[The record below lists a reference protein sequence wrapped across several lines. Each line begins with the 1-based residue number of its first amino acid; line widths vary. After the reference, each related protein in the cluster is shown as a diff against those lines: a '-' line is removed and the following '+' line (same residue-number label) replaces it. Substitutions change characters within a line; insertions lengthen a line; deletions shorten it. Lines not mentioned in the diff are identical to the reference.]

1 MVTEARPPLPA
12 QLVPLL
18 EALDPGASL
27 PVRLDALENLA
38 RIHLDIPRLKLS
50 PAPVQIARLR
60 ALIAALATEPRYRE
74 RLRLVVGSVLRDT
87 SAVALFSEAGIP
99 SDRGLGSET
108 IDRISRRILPRPPDD
123 ENLER
128 FVLRVFR
135 TSRHCAWIADAPIEL
150 FTELGQLLGDVWGPI
165 REAMSDAIALLATRI
180 SALGLSVDLRERS
193 DPMHVRDSPFF
204 RIPHVPLEEM
214 PMVILECRTQLG
226 RIHERLE
233 TTGVSVDVVYCI
245 DTIRR
250 MLLRVE
256 RMLPFISGGA
266 TPESVRT
273 LLAALTAGRIGDES
287 LRQLGRQNL
296 ALLAKKVIERVGH
309 TGEHYMTTTRREY
322 WAMAAAACGGGAVIG
337 GAIVAKY
344 WAKGFHL
351 PPFLDGLAVSVV
363 YVVAFLVMQ
372 FLGLA
377 LATKQPSMTAAALA
391 ATIKDAGGGG
401 HKLDELVNLIAR
413 IARTQFV
420 AAAGNVVG
428 LIPMVIVLDLL
439 CIATTGGHF
448 FDEHHAREMYDS
460 VDPRHAITYVY
471 GALTGVLLW
480 ISSLGAGWLENW
492 VTYRRLPEAIRYR
505 RLPRIADGVSHH
517 AAGVGG
523 NVTLG
528 SSFGMMPPLSTFFG
542 LPLDSRHFTI
552 STGTVVFAVCT
563 LGIGSLTIWSV
574 LGIAVVGLLNFG
586 VSFTLALAVAFRAR
600 DVKSR
605 EQIGLAVS
613 VLRSFVKKPLRF
625 FYPPQGR
632 AQSEPVAARDSS
644 PSM

>member
-1 MVTEARPPLPA
+1 MIAPE
-12 QLVPLL
+12 LVPLL
-18 EALDPGASL
+18 EALSPHASL
-27 PVRLDALENLA
+27 PARLDALEALA
-38 RIHLDIPRLKLS
+38 KLHLEVPRIKLD
-50 PAPVQIARLR
+50 PAPAQIARLR
-60 ALIAALATEPRYRE
+60 ALVAALRAEPRYRE
-74 RLRLVVGSVLRDT
+74 LLAATIKSTLRDT
-87 SAVALFSEAGIP
+87 SAVTLFSEAGIP
-99 SDRGLGSET
+99 NDRGLGSET

-123 ENLER
+123 ANLER

-135 TSRHCAWIADAPIEL
+135 TPRHCAWIADAPLEL
-150 FTELGQLLGDVWGPI
+150 FADLGELLGDAWTPV

-245 DTIRR
+245 DAIRR

-256 RMLPFISGGA
+256 RMLPFVMREA
-266 TPESVRT
+266 RPEHVRT
-273 LLAALTAGRIGDES
+273 LLGVLTIGRINDES

-296 ALLAKKVIERVGH
+296 GLLAKKVIERVGH

-322 WAMAAAACGGGAVIG
+322 WAMAVSACGGGAVIG

-351 PPFLDGLAVSVV
+351 PPFVDGVAVSAV
-363 YVVAFLVMQ
+363 YIAAFLVMQ

-391 ATIKDAGGGG
+391 ATIKDTGGGA

-420 AAAGNVVG
+420 AAVGNVVA
-428 LIPMVIVLDLL
+428 LIPTVIVLDLL

-448 FDEHHAREMYDS
+448 FDDHHAREMYDS

-505 RLPRIADGVSHH
+505 RLPRLADAVSHH
-517 AAGVGG
+517 AAGIGG
-523 NVTLG
+523 NLTLG
-528 SSFGMMPPLSTFFG
+528 GSFGMMPPLSTFFG
-542 LPLDSRHFTI
+542 IPLDSRHFTI
-552 STGTVVFAVCT
+552 STGTVVFAACT

-600 DVKSR
+600 EVKSR
-605 EQIGLAVS
+605 EQVGLAAS

-625 FYPPQGR
+625 FYPPLAR
-632 AQSEPVAARDSS
+632 LQSEPVAHAPARDSS

>member
-1 MVTEARPPLPA
+1 MIAPE
-12 QLVPLL
+12 LVPLL
-18 EALDPGASL
+18 EALSPHASL
-27 PVRLDALENLA
+27 PARLDALEALA
-38 RIHLDIPRLKLS
+38 KLHFEIPRIKLD
-50 PAPVQIARLR
+50 PAPSQIARLR
-60 ALIAALATEPRYRE
+60 ALIAALREQPRYRD
-74 RLRLVVGSVLRDT
+74 LLAATIKSTLRDT
-87 SAVALFSEAGIP
+87 TAVALFSEAGIP
-99 SDRGLGSET
+99 NDRGLASET
-108 IDRISRRILPRPPDD
+108 IDRVARRVLPRPPDD
-123 ENLER
+123 ANLER

-135 TSRHCAWIADAPIEL
+135 TPRHCAWIEDAPLEL
-150 FTELGQLLGDVWGPI
+150 LAELGELLGDVWGPL

-193 DPMHVRDSPFF
+193 DSMHVRDSPFF
-204 RIPHVPLEEM
+204 RIPHVPLEEI

-233 TTGVSVDVVYCI
+233 TTGVSVDVVYCT

-256 RMLPFISGGA
+256 RMLPFVTGGV
-266 TPESVRT
+266 TPAAVRT

-322 WAMAAAACGGGAVIG
+322 WAMAAASCGGGAVIG

-351 PPFLDGLAVSVV
+351 PPFIEGVAVSGV
-363 YVVAFLVMQ
+363 YVAAFLVMQ
-372 FLGLA
+372 FLGLV

-391 ATIKDAGGGG
+391 ATIKDAGGGA

-420 AAAGNVVG
+420 AAVGNVIG
-428 LIPMVIVLDLL
+428 LVPMVVVLDLL

-471 GALTGVLLW
+471 GALTGILLW

-517 AAGVGG
+517 AAGIGG
-523 NVTLG
+523 NTTLG
-528 SSFGMMPPLSTFFG
+528 TSFGMMPPLSTFFG
-542 LPLDSRHFTI
+542 VPLDSRHFTI
-552 STGTVVFAVCT
+552 STGCVVFAVCT
-563 LGIGSLTIWSV
+563 LGIGSLSIWSV
-574 LGIAVVGLLNFG
+574 LGIAVVGILNFG
-586 VSFTLALAVAFRAR
+586 VSFTLALGVAFRAR

-605 EQIGLAVS
+605 EQVGLAMS
-613 VLRSFVKKPLRF
+613 VLRSFARRPLRF
-625 FYPPQGR
+625 FYPPLER
-632 AQSEPVAARDSS
+632 LRSEPAVREST
-644 PSM
+644 PSL